1 MKAIVGADEWYP
13 MAEIE
18 LETSE
23 YYKRV
28 TATKGCGYKIID
40 VTSKEVMEYKD
51 LCKRVEEMSS
61 MFLCRDGVKV

>member
-23 YYKRV
+23 YYKRA
-28 TATKGCGYKIID
+28 TNTKGCGYKIID
-40 VTSKEVMEYKD
+40 VTSEEVDEYKAA
-51 LCKRVEEMSS
+51 CKRVEEMSS